1 MKPLRYGALLGGW
14 IAKLRGHIRVTQAEL
29 GRRVGA
35 HSVTVSRWERGIC
48 SPRVPQLVHLARL
61 AAVSGFCERLP
72 LFEAAPAAP
81 AAPAPAP
88 MTAD

>member
-1 MKPLRYGALLGGW
+1 MKPLRYGSPLGGW
-14 IAKLRGHIRVTQAEL
+14 IVRLRRHLRLTQLEL
-29 GRRVGA
+29 GRRVGV
-35 HSVTVSRWERGIC
+35 HWVTVSRWERGIC
-48 SPRVPQLVHLARL
+48 SPRVPQLAQLAWF

-72 LFEAAPAAP
+72 MFEAAP